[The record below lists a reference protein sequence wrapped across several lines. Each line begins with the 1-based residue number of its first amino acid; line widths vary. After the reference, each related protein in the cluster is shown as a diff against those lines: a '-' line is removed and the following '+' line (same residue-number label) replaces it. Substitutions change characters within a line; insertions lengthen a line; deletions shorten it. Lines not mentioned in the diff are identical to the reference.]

1 MKNIG
6 FIGLGNMGSYMALN
20 LIKSGYEIFG
30 FDTNKNAY
38 DFFKDNKLNKCKSI
52 NEITEACKIIFTMLP
67 DGKIVKKVWEECL
80 KNMSANSIVIDCS
93 TIDVETSILL
103 HKKSKEK
110 WIKSLDAPVSGGT
123 IGAKDG
129 TLTFMV
135 GGENDTFKE
144 IKPYFK
150 IMGKNYIYCGSGGD
164 GQGNK
169 LCNNLLLAI
178 TMTGLGEVIHLAK
191 ELNLNLENLF
201 NVMSTSTSSCWAL
214 NSYCPIKNVGPNS
227 PADNDFKPGFSSSL
241 MLKDLTLAL
250 EACKKIKYNPELGEK
265 VLKKYFDFVKAG
277 KGNLDFSS
285 IVNEVHK

>member
-38 DFFKDNKLNKCKSI
+38 DFFKDHKLNKCKSI
-52 NEITEACKIIFTMLP
+52 NQITETCKIIFTMLP

-80 KNMSANSIVIDCS
+80 KDMSANSIIIDCS
-93 TIDVETSILL
+93 TIDVETCILL

-110 WIKSLDAPVSGGT
+110 GIKSLDAPVSGGT

-135 GGENDTFKE
+135 GGENDTFQE

-250 EACKKIKYNPELGEK
+250 EASKKIKYNPELGEK

>member
-20 LIKSGYEIFG
+20 LIKSGYNVFG
-30 FDTNKNAY
+30 FDVNDSAY
-38 DFFKDNKLNKCKSI
+38 DFFKDKSFNKCKDI
-52 NEITEACKIIFTMLP
+52 NEITKVCKIIFTMLP
-67 DGKIVKKVWEECL
+67 DGKIVRKVWEECL
-80 KNMSANSIVIDCS
+80 KNINTNSILIDCS

-103 HKKSKEK
+103 HKKSEEK
-110 WIKSLDAPVSGGT
+110 GIKSLDAPVSGGT

-135 GGENDTFKE
+135 GGEKGTFEE
-144 IKPYFK
+144 IEPYFE

-191 ELNLNLENLF
+191 KLNLNLENLF
-201 NVMSTSTSSCWAL
+201 DVMSTSTSSCWAL
-214 NSYCPIKNVGPNS
+214 NTYCPVKDIGPNS
-227 PADNDFKPGFSSSL
+227 PADNNFKPGFSSSL

-250 EACKKIKYNPELGEK
+250 EACRKVKFQPELGGK
-265 VLKKYFDFVKAG
+265 VQQKYLNLVNSG

-285 IVNEVHK
+285 VVNEVYK

>member
-38 DFFKDNKLNKCKSI
+38 DFFKDNKLNKYKSI

-110 WIKSLDAPVSGGT
+110 GIKSLDAPVSGGT

-150 IMGKNYIYCGSGGD
+150 IMGKITFIAVQVVMDKVTNYVTIYYL
-164 GQGNK
+164 Q
-169 LCNNLLLAI
+169 
-178 TMTGLGEVIHLAK
+178 
-191 ELNLNLENLF
+191 
-201 NVMSTSTSSCWAL
+201 
-214 NSYCPIKNVGPNS
+214 
-227 PADNDFKPGFSSSL
+227 
-241 MLKDLTLAL
+241 
-250 EACKKIKYNPELGEK
+250 
-265 VLKKYFDFVKAG
+265 
-277 KGNLDFSS
+277 
-285 IVNEVHK
+285 